1 MVSFIDAI
9 DANIIWTIVCVPL
22 MEVFQSTG
30 STVLLIIIGRL
41 TLANK
46 DQNEKVSAL
55 IFFLFRRRGLVAA
68 QLDSPLD

>member
-1 MVSFIDAI
+1 MTIRQIRFHHCLRSFKCQEMVSFIDAI
-9 DANIIWTIVCVPL
+9 DAKIIWTIVCVPL

-55 IFFLFRRRGLVAA
+55 
-68 QLDSPLD
+68 